1 MTSEEEKFVREVLQ
15 FFYPDRAVPQMIS
28 SDLASLATQMMREAL
43 EGSKAMDYVPRPPGS
58 QPGPLWLLSQAIQ
71 IFWRTTGKQ
80 RIYEIIRKTVALKHR
95 SEYEIALAG
104 V

>member
-1 MTSEEEKFVREVLQ
+1 
-15 FFYPDRAVPQMIS
+15 
-28 SDLASLATQMMREAL
+28 
-43 EGSKAMDYVPRPPGS
+43 
-58 QPGPLWLLSQAIQ
+58 LLSQAIQ